1 MGINRLCNGER
12 CCPLRR
18 VVTDNQ
24 EHLRAWITGV
34 LGMQFSPYAT
44 FIGQEIDGEVK
55 AVVAYD
61 NVLEKSCLM
70 HTAAIVPNW
79 ISKDLLWA
87 CFDYP
92 FNKLGLSVILASVA
106 STNEE
111 ALKLDRHLGFKDKA
125 YIEDAHI
132 DGDLVILAM
141 RREQCRQ
148 LDIKTPLK
156 GV

>member
-1 MGINRLCNGER
+1 
-12 CCPLRR
+12 LRK

-24 EHLRAWITGV
+24 DQLRGWITGV
-34 LGMQFSPYAT
+34 LGMHFSPYAT

-55 AVVAYD
+55 AVVAFD
-61 NVLEKSCLM
+61 NILDKSCEM

-92 FNKLGLSVILASVA
+92 FNILKVKVILATVA
-106 STNEE
+106 SSNTE
-111 ALKLDRHLGFKDKA
+111 ALKLDRHLGFVDKA

-141 RREQCRQ
+141 RRENCRW

-156 GV
+156 GD

>member
-1 MGINRLCNGER
+1 MRK
-12 CCPLRR
+12 

-24 EHLRAWITGV
+24 EHLRGWISGV
-34 LGMQFSPYAT
+34 LGMQFSPFAT

-55 AVVAYD
+55 AVVAFD
-61 NVLEKSCLM
+61 NVLDKSCMM

-92 FNKLGLSVILASVA
+92 FNILKVKVILASVA
-106 STNEE
+106 STNTE
-111 ALKLDRHLGFKDKA
+111 ALRLDRHLGFVDKA

-141 RREQCRQ
+141 RREDCRW

-156 GV
+156 GE

>member
-1 MGINRLCNGER
+1 M
-12 CCPLRR
+12 RR

-24 EHLRAWITGV
+24 EHLRGWITGV

-44 FIGQEIDGEVK
+44 FIGQEIDGEIK

-61 NVLEKSCLM
+61 NILDKSCLM

-92 FNKLGLSVILASVA
+92 FNKLGLKVILASVA

-111 ALKLDRHLGFKDKA
+111 ALKLDRHLGFVDKA
-125 YIEDAHI
+125 YIEDAHA

-141 RREQCRQ
+141 RRENCRW
-148 LDIKTPLK
+148 LDIKCPLK
-156 GV
+156 GD

>member
-1 MGINRLCNGER
+1 MRQ
-12 CCPLRR
+12 
-18 VVTDNQ
+18 VTTENQ
-24 EHLRAWITGV
+24 AHLRAWITGV
-34 LGMQFSPYAT
+34 LGMQFSEFAT
-44 FIGQEIDGEVK
+44 FIGQKIDGEVK

-61 NVLEKSCLM
+61 NIMDKSCVM
-70 HTAAIVPNW
+70 HTASIVPNW
-79 ISKDLLWA
+79 ISRDLLWA

-92 FNKLGLSVILASVA
+92 FNILKVKVILASVA

-111 ALKLDRHLGFKDKA
+111 ALRLDRHLGFVDKA

-141 RREQCRQ
+141 RRENCRW

-156 GV
+156 GD

>member
-1 MGINRLCNGER
+1 M
-12 CCPLRR
+12 RR

-24 EHLRAWITGV
+24 EYLRGWITGV

-44 FIGQEIDGEVK
+44 FIGQEVDGEVK
-55 AVVAYD
+55 AVVAFD
-61 NVLEKSCLM
+61 NILDKSCEM

-92 FNKLGLSVILASVA
+92 FNILKVKVILASVA
-106 STNEE
+106 STNTE
-111 ALKLDRHLGFKDKA
+111 ALKLDRHLGFVDKA

-141 RREQCRQ
+141 RREDCRW
-148 LDIKTPLK
+148 LDIKCSLK
-156 GV
+156 GD

>member
-1 MGINRLCNGER
+1 
-12 CCPLRR
+12 
-18 VVTDNQ
+18 
-24 EHLRAWITGV
+24 
-34 LGMQFSPYAT
+34 MQFSPYAT

-55 AVVAYD
+55 AVVAFD
-61 NVLEKSCLM
+61 NILDKSCEM

-79 ISKDLLWA
+79 ISRDLLWA

-92 FNKLGLSVILASVA
+92 FNILKVKVILATVA
-106 STNEE
+106 STNKE
-111 ALKLDRHLGFKDKA
+111 ALKLDRHLGFVDKA

-141 RREQCRQ
+141 RRENCQW

-156 GV
+156 GD

>member
-1 MGINRLCNGER
+1 
-12 CCPLRR
+12 LRR

-24 EHLRAWITGV
+24 EYLRGWITGV

-44 FIGQEIDGEVK
+44 FIGQEVDGEVK
-55 AVVAYD
+55 AVVAFD
-61 NVLEKSCLM
+61 NILDKSCEM

-92 FNKLGLSVILASVA
+92 FNILKVKVILASVA
-106 STNEE
+106 STNKE
-111 ALKLDRHLGFKDKA
+111 ALKLDRHLGFVDKA

-141 RREQCRQ
+141 RREDCRW
-148 LDIKTPLK
+148 LDIKCSLK
-156 GV
+156 GD

>member
-1 MGINRLCNGER
+1 MRK
-12 CCPLRR
+12 

-24 EHLRAWITGV
+24 EHLRGWITGV

-55 AVVAYD
+55 AVVAFD
-61 NVLEKSCLM
+61 NILDKSCMM

-92 FNKLGLSVILASVA
+92 FNILKVKVILASVA
-106 STNEE
+106 STNTE
-111 ALKLDRHLGFKDKA
+111 ALRLDRHLGFVDKA

-132 DGDLVILAM
+132 DGDLIILAM
-141 RREQCRQ
+141 RRENCRW

-156 GV
+156 GD

>member
-1 MGINRLCNGER
+1 M
-12 CCPLRR
+12 RR

-24 EHLRAWITGV
+24 EHLRGWITGV

-44 FIGQEIDGEVK
+44 FIGQEIDGEIK

-61 NVLEKSCLM
+61 NILDKSCLM

-111 ALKLDRHLGFKDKA
+111 ALKLDRHLGFVDKA
-125 YIEDAHI
+125 YIEDAHA

-141 RREQCRQ
+141 RRENCRW
-148 LDIKTPLK
+148 LDIKCPLK
-156 GV
+156 GD

>member
-1 MGINRLCNGER
+1 
-12 CCPLRR
+12 LRK

-24 EHLRAWITGV
+24 DQLRGWITGV
-34 LGMQFSPYAT
+34 LGVQFSPYAT

-55 AVVAYD
+55 AVVAFD
-61 NVLEKSCLM
+61 NILDKSCEM

-92 FNKLGLSVILASVA
+92 FNILKVKVILATVA
-106 STNEE
+106 STNTE
-111 ALKLDRHLGFKDKA
+111 ALKLDRHLGFVDKA

-132 DGDLVILAM
+132 DGDLVILVISLQNW
-141 RREQCRQ
+141 RW
-148 LDIKTPLK
+148 LDIKCSLK
-156 GV
+156 GD

>member
-1 MGINRLCNGER
+1 
-12 CCPLRR
+12 

-24 EHLRAWITGV
+24 EHLKAWITGV

-55 AVVAYD
+55 AVVAFD
-61 NVLEKSCLM
+61 NILDKSCMM

-92 FNKLGLSVILASVA
+92 FNILKVKVILASVA

-111 ALKLDRHLGFKDKA
+111 ALKLDRHLGFIDKA

-141 RREQCRQ
+141 RRENCRW

-156 GV
+156 GE

>member
-1 MGINRLCNGER
+1 MRK
-12 CCPLRR
+12 

-24 EHLRAWITGV
+24 EHLRGWITGV

-44 FIGQEIDGEVK
+44 FIGQEIDGEIK
-55 AVVAYD
+55 AVVAFD
-61 NVLEKSCLM
+61 NVLDKSCMM

-92 FNKLGLSVILASVA
+92 FNILKVKVILASVA
-106 STNEE
+106 STNTE
-111 ALKLDRHLGFKDKA
+111 ALRLDRHLGFVDKA

-141 RREQCRQ
+141 RRENCRW
-148 LDIKTPLK
+148 LDIKTTLK
-156 GV
+156 GD

>member
-1 MGINRLCNGER
+1 
-12 CCPLRR
+12 LRK

-24 EHLRAWITGV
+24 EHLRGWITGV

-55 AVVAYD
+55 AVVAFD
-61 NVLEKSCLM
+61 NILDKSCMM

-92 FNKLGLSVILASVA
+92 FNILKVKVILASVA
-106 STNEE
+106 STNTE
-111 ALKLDRHLGFKDKA
+111 ALKLDRHLGFVDKA
-125 YIEDAHI
+125 YIEDAHL
-132 DGDLVILAM
+132 DGDLIILAM
-141 RREQCRQ
+141 RRENCQW
-148 LDIKTPLK
+148 LDIKAPLK
-156 GV
+156 GD

>member
-1 MGINRLCNGER
+1 MRK
-12 CCPLRR
+12 

-24 EHLRAWITGV
+24 EHLRGWITGV

-55 AVVAYD
+55 AVVAFD
-61 NVLEKSCLM
+61 NILDKSCMM

-92 FNKLGLSVILASVA
+92 FNILKVKVILASVA

-111 ALKLDRHLGFKDKA
+111 ALRLDRHLGFVDKA
-125 YIEDAHI
+125 YIKDAHI

-141 RREQCRQ
+141 RRENCRW

-156 GV
+156 GD

>member
-1 MGINRLCNGER
+1 M
-12 CCPLRR
+12 RR

-24 EHLRAWITGV
+24 EHLRGWITGV

-61 NVLEKSCLM
+61 NILDKSCLM

-87 CFDYP
+87 AFDYP

-111 ALKLDRHLGFKDKA
+111 ALKLDRHLGFVDKA
-125 YIEDAHI
+125 YIEDAHA

-141 RREQCRQ
+141 RRENCRW
-148 LDIKTPLK
+148 LDIKCPLK
-156 GV
+156 GE

>member
-1 MGINRLCNGER
+1 
-12 CCPLRR
+12 

-24 EHLRAWITGV
+24 EHLRGWITGV

-55 AVVAYD
+55 AVVAFD
-61 NVLEKSCLM
+61 NVLDKSCMM

-92 FNKLGLSVILASVA
+92 FNILKVKVILASVA
-106 STNEE
+106 STNTE
-111 ALKLDRHLGFKDKA
+111 ALRLDRHLGFVDKA

-141 RREQCRQ
+141 RRENCRW
-148 LDIKTPLK
+148 LDIKAPLK
-156 GV
+156 GD

>member
-1 MGINRLCNGER
+1 MRK
-12 CCPLRR
+12 

-24 EHLRAWITGV
+24 EHLRGWITGV

-44 FIGQEIDGEVK
+44 FIGQEIDGKVK
-55 AVVAYD
+55 AVVAFD
-61 NVLEKSCLM
+61 NIQDKSCMM

-92 FNKLGLSVILASVA
+92 FNILKVKVILATVA

-111 ALKLDRHLGFKDKA
+111 ALKLDRHLGFVDKA

-141 RREQCRQ
+141 RREDCRW
-148 LDIKTPLK
+148 LDIKCSLK
-156 GV
+156 GE

>member
-1 MGINRLCNGER
+1 
-12 CCPLRR
+12 LRR

-24 EHLRAWITGV
+24 EHLRGWITGV

-55 AVVAYD
+55 AVVAFD
-61 NVLEKSCLM
+61 NILDKSCQM

-92 FNKLGLSVILASVA
+92 FNILKVKVIIATVA
-106 STNEE
+106 STNKE
-111 ALKLDRHLGFKDKA
+111 ALKLDRHLGFVDKA

-141 RREQCRQ
+141 RRENCRW

-156 GV
+156 GD

>member
-1 MGINRLCNGER
+1 MRK
-12 CCPLRR
+12 

-24 EHLRAWITGV
+24 EHLRGWITGV

-55 AVVAYD
+55 AVVAFD
-61 NVLEKSCLM
+61 NILDRSCMM

-92 FNKLGLSVILASVA
+92 FNILKVKVILASVA
-106 STNEE
+106 STNTE
-111 ALKLDRHLGFKDKA
+111 ALRLDRHLGFVDKA

-132 DGDLVILAM
+132 DGDLIILAM
-141 RREQCRQ
+141 RRENCRW

-156 GV
+156 GD

>member
-1 MGINRLCNGER
+1 MRK
-12 CCPLRR
+12 

-24 EHLRAWITGV
+24 DHLRGWITGV
-34 LGMQFSPYAT
+34 LGMNFSPYAT

-55 AVVAYD
+55 AVVAFD
-61 NVLEKSCLM
+61 NILDKSCEM

-92 FNKLGLSVILASVA
+92 FNILKVKVILATVA
-106 STNEE
+106 STNTE
-111 ALKLDRHLGFKDKA
+111 ALKLDRHLGFVDKA

-141 RREQCRQ
+141 RRENCRW
-148 LDIKTPLK
+148 LDIKTALK
-156 GV
+156 GD

>member
-1 MGINRLCNGER
+1 
-12 CCPLRR
+12 LRR

-24 EHLRAWITGV
+24 EYLRGWITGV

-44 FIGQEIDGEVK
+44 FIGQEVDGEVK
-55 AVVAYD
+55 AVVAFD
-61 NVLEKSCLM
+61 NILDKSCEM

-92 FNKLGLSVILASVA
+92 FNILKVKVILASVA
-106 STNEE
+106 STNTE
-111 ALKLDRHLGFKDKA
+111 ALKLDRHLGFVDKA

-141 RREQCRQ
+141 RREDCRW
-148 LDIKTPLK
+148 LDIKCSLK
-156 GV
+156 GD

>member
-1 MGINRLCNGER
+1 
-12 CCPLRR
+12 LRK

-24 EHLRAWITGV
+24 DYLRGWITGV

-55 AVVAYD
+55 AVVAFD
-61 NVLEKSCLM
+61 NILDKSCEM

-79 ISKDLLWA
+79 ISKNLLWA

-92 FNKLGLSVILASVA
+92 FNILKVKVILATVA
-106 STNEE
+106 ATNTE
-111 ALKLDRHLGFKDKA
+111 ALKLDRHLGFVDKA

-141 RREQCRQ
+141 RRENCRW
-148 LDIKTPLK
+148 LDIKCSLK
-156 GV
+156 GD

>member
-1 MGINRLCNGER
+1 
-12 CCPLRR
+12 LRR

-24 EHLRAWITGV
+24 AHLKGWISGV

-55 AVVAYD
+55 AVVAFD
-61 NVLEKSCLM
+61 NILDKSCMM

-87 CFDYP
+87 AFDYP
-92 FNKLGLSVILASVA
+92 FNILKVKVILASVA

-141 RREQCRQ
+141 RREDCRW
-148 LDIKTPLK
+148 LDIKCPLK
-156 GV
+156 GD

>member
-1 MGINRLCNGER
+1 MRK
-12 CCPLRR
+12 

-24 EHLRAWITGV
+24 EHLRGWISGV

-55 AVVAYD
+55 AVVAFD
-61 NVLEKSCLM
+61 NVLDKSCQM

-92 FNKLGLSVILASVA
+92 FNILKVKVIIATVS
-106 STNEE
+106 STNKE
-111 ALKLDRHLGFKDKA
+111 ALKLDRHLGFVDKA

-141 RREQCRQ
+141 RRENCRW
-148 LDIKTPLK
+148 LDIKTTLK
-156 GV
+156 GD

>member
-1 MGINRLCNGER
+1 M
-12 CCPLRR
+12 RR

-24 EHLRAWITGV
+24 EQLRGWITGV

-55 AVVAYD
+55 AVVAFD
-61 NVLEKSCLM
+61 NILDKSCQM

-92 FNKLGLSVILASVA
+92 FNILKVKVIIATVA

-111 ALKLDRHLGFKDKA
+111 ALKLDRHLGFVDKA

-141 RREQCRQ
+141 RRENCRW

-156 GV
+156 GE

>member
-1 MGINRLCNGER
+1 
-12 CCPLRR
+12 LRK

-24 EHLRAWITGV
+24 SHLKAWITGV
-34 LGMQFSPYAT
+34 LGIKFSDFAT
-44 FIGQEIDGEVK
+44 FIGQEIDGEIK

-61 NVLEKSCLM
+61 NIMDKSCMM
-70 HTAAIVPNW
+70 HTASIVPNW

-92 FNKLGLSVILASVA
+92 FNILKVKVILAAVA

-111 ALKLDRHLGFKDKA
+111 ALKLDRHLGFVDKA

-141 RREQCRQ
+141 RRENCRW

-156 GV
+156 GE

>member
-1 MGINRLCNGER
+1 MRK
-12 CCPLRR
+12 

-24 EHLRAWITGV
+24 EHLRGWITGV

-55 AVVAYD
+55 AVVAFD
-61 NVLEKSCLM
+61 NVLDKSCMM

-92 FNKLGLSVILASVA
+92 FNILKVKVILASVA
-106 STNEE
+106 STNTE
-111 ALKLDRHLGFKDKA
+111 ALRLDRHLGFVDKA

-141 RREQCRQ
+141 RRENCRW
-148 LDIKTPLK
+148 LDIKAPLK
-156 GV
+156 GD